1 VVSVTT
7 EQVAALRAQ
16 LAGDMEEHNRLL
28 KQLRERDDGIGYHM
42 LLTAAFYGAA
52 RRRFGRDWKA
62 ADVILFVAGVRAR
75 AETIAGALEP
85 RIAERVLSSVLS
97 SNDIAAAL
105 TDTEIDDLNTGQ
117 VTDAETHLLMAMIA
131 DERLRRSTLDKFLA
145 EARTRADRVLAAL
158 PD

>member
-1 VVSVTT
+1 VSVTT

-28 KQLRERDDGIGYHM
+28 KQLREHDGSIGYSM

-52 RRRFGRDWKA
+52 RRRFGRDWKP

-75 AETIAGALEP
+75 AEFIGRALDP
-85 RIAERVLSSVLS
+85 RIAERVLSSVLTS
-97 SNDIAAAL
+97 SDIISAL
-105 TDTEIDDLNTGQ
+105 TDAEIDDLNTGQ

-131 DERLRRSTLDKFLA
+131 DERLRRGALDKFLA
-145 EARTRADRVLAAL
+145 EARSRADRAL
-158 PD
+158 SSIPD